1 MKSNISIIR
10 VCRTWPSK
18 THNGVGLHS
27 YYYSKYI
34 NIKTIVFFKEDKNY
48 RDIYELP
55 NIKLKKIK
63 YEDLKAK
70 SGKRIRLF
78 SLIALSK
85 IYGEF
90 CMLLCLLK
98 STKEKSKN
106 DFLILHVHSSIYLIS
121 SIIFSFFRKSI
132 VILQLGGTE
141 INRFQ
146 HSPIHQFLLKK
157 VDGCVCVTN
166 QFSEEIKKFN
176 PDIKT
181 KVIDNGVDLNIFK
194 ISNEKN
200 PNYFVSI
207 GSLTWKK
214 NYKMLI
220 NAFSK
225 FRKINSSAILDIF
238 GEGPLHNE
246 LQDQIINLN
255 LSGVVNLKG
264 LTKQDD
270 LCKSLSKAY
279 IYFQS
284 SIQEGLAKA
293 ILEAICCGTP
303 VVSTNAGSCGI
314 LAKKYG
320 IGLDSFEEEE
330 FLQAIIKL
338 YEDKNLWLK
347 SHQNCLNN
355 RNQFSWKYVSMKVL
369 DLYQELIKEKE
380 SL

>member
-157 VDGCVCVTN
+157 LMDVFVLQIN
-166 QFSEEIKKFN
+166 FLKKLRN
-176 PDIKT
+176 
-181 KVIDNGVDLNIFK
+181 
-194 ISNEKN
+194 
-200 PNYFVSI
+200 
-207 GSLTWKK
+207 
-214 NYKMLI
+214 LI
-220 NAFSK
+220 Q
-225 FRKINSSAILDIF
+225 IL
-238 GEGPLHNE
+238 
-246 LQDQIINLN
+246 
-255 LSGVVNLKG
+255 
-264 LTKQDD
+264 
-270 LCKSLSKAY
+270 
-279 IYFQS
+279 
-284 SIQEGLAKA
+284 
-293 ILEAICCGTP
+293 
-303 VVSTNAGSCGI
+303 
-314 LAKKYG
+314 
-320 IGLDSFEEEE
+320 
-330 FLQAIIKL
+330 KL
-338 YEDKNLWLK
+338 RL
-347 SHQNCLNN
+347 
-355 RNQFSWKYVSMKVL
+355 
-369 DLYQELIKEKE
+369 LIMA
-380 SL
+380 